1 MDLLQKAR
9 ALYLAGDIHEA
20 LEVGQKAAENHAR
33 DAEAWWLLG
42 CISRHADLPGA
53 SDAAFK
59 RASALSKKRPEP
71 VRVPTA
77 AFEALCSEA
86 LAALS
91 SDAQRRLG
99 RARISVASLP
109 GALEV
114 KGGTSPDA
122 LTLRRREPEDELTL
136 YQANFENRC
145 GSETELRKLV
155 ARTLSRA

>member
-9 ALYLAGDIHEA
+9 ALYLAGDVHEA

-33 DAEAWWLLG
+33 DAEAWWLLA

-59 RASALSKKRPEP
+59 RAAALSKKRPEP
-71 VRVPTA
+71 IRIPTA
-77 AFEALCSEA
+77 TFEALCSEA
-86 LAALS
+86 LTVLS

-99 RARISVASLP
+99 KARLVVQSLP
-109 GALEV
+109 GAAEV
-114 KGGTSPDA
+114 KAGTSPDA
-122 LTLRRREPEDELTL
+122 LTLRRRQPEDELTL

-145 GSETELRKLV
+145 GSEAELRKLV
-155 ARTLSRA
+155 TRTLSRA